1 MKIGI
6 IGAGFTG
13 LSAAYKLSKSG
24 HEITV
29 LEKEKHP
36 GGLAIGFKKNNW
48 NWTLE
53 EHYHHWFT
61 NDKYIF
67 DLAKEI
73 NYPILI
79 KRPKTSTFI
88 KNKIVQLDSPIT
100 LITFPLLSIFDRIR
114 MGLVL
119 ALFRYN
125 PFWKPF
131 DKVKASKTLSLF
143 MGAKAFNLI
152 WKPLFEGKFD
162 KYADNVSLAWFWA
175 RVRKRTTKL
184 AYPKQGFLHF
194 AKTLEKQIEKMRG
207 KFIFNC
213 NVSKIINN
221 TKPTVFFTK
230 NGKMESLIFD
240 KLIVTTS
247 SSLFIKLMPSLPKG
261 YKEKLKKLNMLGATN
276 LLLRLKK
283 PFLPDNTY
291 WLNICDNTSPLMAVV
306 EHTNF
311 SDKKN
316 YNNEYLVYVGNYVP
330 VNHPYFSN
338 SKEKMLKLFNPYLK
352 RLNKNYEKNLIG
364 IEFFKAPF
372 AQPVMPVNYSKNIPP
387 FTTPSKN
394 IFLANMEQVY
404 PWDRGTNY
412 AAELGEKV
420 SKTI

>member
-1 MKIGI
+1 
-6 IGAGFTG
+6 
-13 LSAAYKLSKSG
+13 
-24 HEITV
+24 
-29 LEKEKHP
+29 
-36 GGLAIGFKKNNW
+36 
-48 NWTLE
+48 
-53 EHYHHWFT
+53 
-61 NDKYIF
+61 
-67 DLAKEI
+67 
-73 NYPILI
+73 
-79 KRPKTSTFI
+79 
-88 KNKIVQLDSPIT
+88 
-100 LITFPLLSIFDRIR
+100 
-114 MGLVL
+114 
-119 ALFRYN
+119 
-125 PFWKPF
+125 
-131 DKVKASKTLSLF
+131 
-143 MGAKAFNLI
+143 
-152 WKPLFEGKFD
+152 
-162 KYADNVSLAWFWA
+162 
-175 RVRKRTTKL
+175 
-184 AYPKQGFLHF
+184 
-194 AKTLEKQIEKMRG
+194 
-207 KFIFNC
+207 
-213 NVSKIINN
+213 
-221 TKPTVFFTK
+221 
-230 NGKMESLIFD
+230 
-240 KLIVTTS
+240 
-247 SSLFIKLMPSLPKG
+247 MPSLPKG

-311 SDKKN
+311 IDKKN

-420 SKTI
+420 SQTILL